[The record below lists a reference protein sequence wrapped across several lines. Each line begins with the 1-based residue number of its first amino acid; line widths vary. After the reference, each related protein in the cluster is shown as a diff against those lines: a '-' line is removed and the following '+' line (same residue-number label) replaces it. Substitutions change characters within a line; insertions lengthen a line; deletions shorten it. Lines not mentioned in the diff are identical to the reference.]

1 MTKKL
6 FAIFLGLGYNVNV
19 KCKYK
24 KMKIKTIE
32 NEKEIELEVTVE
44 EIKDIEFFIRTHE
57 KRIVN
62 IIKEAFM

>member
-1 MTKKL
+1 
-6 FAIFLGLGYNVNV
+6 
-19 KCKYK
+19 
-24 KMKIKTIE
+24 MKIKTIE

>member
-1 MTKKL
+1 M
-6 FAIFLGLGYNVNV
+6 GLVYNVNV

-32 NEKEIELEVTVE
+32 NEKEIELEVTME
-44 EIKDIEFFIRTHE
+44 EIKDINYFINTNQNGRSAFE
-57 KRIVN
+57 EAVN